1 MGNCFK
7 QMGTDQTSEASI
19 VKDLTEL
26 IAYLTQQLE
35 IKARELEMYR
45 HQSNVFLQEIE
56 NKEKEIAIFK
66 YELQTKTL
74 TLRRAYFTN

>member
-1 MGNCFK
+1 
-7 QMGTDQTSEASI
+7 MGTDRTSEASI

-26 IAYLTQQLE
+26 ITYLTQKLD

-45 HQSNVFLQEIE
+45 QQVDAFFQEIE
-56 NKEKEIAIFK
+56 NKEKEIAILK
-66 YELQTKTL
+66 YDLQTKTL